1 MQNTNFDDVV
11 KMIEESNKKVDEVL
25 KAARLGRYE
34 RQPMPKD
41 RLEMLLGYAVGALA
55 LILFSAGVY
64 MVIYYCN
71 H

>member
-1 MQNTNFDDVV
+1 MPNTSFDEVV
-11 KMIEESNKKVDEVL
+11 KMIEESNQKVDEVL

-41 RLEMLLGYAVGALA
+41 RLEMILNYAVGTLA

-64 MVIYYCN
+64 MIIYYCN